1 MKRYFYY
8 VFLMTLLP
16 LFVSCTDDDD
26 ESTSNPG
33 DGGIAVVFN
42 PACDDYT
49 YQLTPESSKT
59 DLT

>member
-1 MKRYFYY
+1 
-8 VFLMTLLP
+8 MTLLP

-26 ESTSNPG
+26 ESTPNPG
-33 DGGIAVVFN
+33 DGGIAVVVN

>member
-26 ESTSNPG
+26 ESTPNPE
-33 DGGIAVVFN
+33 DGGIAVVVN

-49 YQLTPESSKT
+49 YQLTPESSTT

>member
-16 LFVSCTDDDD
+16 LFVSCTDD
-26 ESTSNPG
+26 ESTPNSG
-33 DGGIAVVFN
+33 DGGIAVVVN

>member
-26 ESTSNPG
+26 ESTPNPR
-33 DGGIAVVFN
+33 DGGIAVVVN
-42 PACDDYT
+42 PVCDDYT

>member
-26 ESTSNPG
+26 ESTPTSG
-33 DGGIAVVFN
+33 DGGIAVVVN
-42 PACDDYT
+42 PVCDDYT